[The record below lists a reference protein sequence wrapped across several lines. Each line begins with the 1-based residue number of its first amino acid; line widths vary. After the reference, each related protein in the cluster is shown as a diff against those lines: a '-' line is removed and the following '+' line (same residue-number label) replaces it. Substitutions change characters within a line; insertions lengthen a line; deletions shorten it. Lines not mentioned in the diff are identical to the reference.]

1 MRGATERWGYRDCLS
16 ASMQKLRDKTVMFR
30 KMEIIVIVVLAS
42 ERNEVEN
49 IQNEQ
54 YENESNPEEI

>member
-1 MRGATERWGYRDCLS
+1 MRGATERWGYRDYLS

>member
-1 MRGATERWGYRDCLS
+1 MRGATERWWYRDYLS